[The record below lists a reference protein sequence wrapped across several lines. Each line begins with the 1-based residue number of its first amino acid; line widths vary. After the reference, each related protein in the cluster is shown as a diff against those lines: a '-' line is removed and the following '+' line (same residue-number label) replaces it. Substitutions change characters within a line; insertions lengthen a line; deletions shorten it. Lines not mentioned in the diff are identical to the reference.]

1 MANTTPVYARI
12 DTDLKNRAEAILSR
26 LGISTT
32 SLITMVFSQIVLR
45 DGLPF
50 DISIPKEPIAAGKLS
65 KEELD
70 EEIIKGLDSLETE
83 QTYTPEEV
91 KAILKSKYDL

>member
-12 DTDLKNRAEAILSR
+12 DTDLKNQAEAILSR

-32 SLITMVFSQIVLR
+32 SLITMVYSQIVLR

-50 DISIPKEPIAAGKLS
+50 SISIPKEPVVEGSLS
-65 KEELD
+65 KEEL
-70 EEIIKGLDSLETE
+70 EKELIKGIESSNRDKRYSV
-83 QTYTPEEV
+83 EEV
-91 KAILKSKYDL
+91 ELLLKMI